1 MSVTYLA
8 SIYINIVLFQVAD
21 KRVDDL
27 IKTLIDQVQ
36 QTSDSYRKALRNESK
51 TNKRLWKQ
59 MKKLNKKIIKKQTKN
74 HETDNFA
81 KPLSYLNKLT
91 TDKSQASKSNERK
104 EDTVRL
110 ERKSRS
116 KTPPPSTSKEACLIK
131 HQTHRPSTIT
141 ETNSKQQLTLKKSS
155 SPGRFR
161 PWSRSGLRSR
171 SRSRERLRRRY
182 RTRSS
187 SRSSCS
193 SSSEQSDSNPLNS
206 SRRSRLKNY
215 SKSQTTKPHLS
226 PAQNIDV
233 YKKRPRSKRDYSSSS
248 SSSCSSSSSSSP
260 SQKRKNRTL
269 SRPYSPQHTGKT
281 FQTRNGQNST
291 CTTTHTVH
299 QIRQG
304 SNFMTKNTLTTVTS
318 SVDYQGELN
327 NFKNNLSRKISGS
340 DDSDL
345 ELREIDL
352 LVHDNNGKNVTRKRP
367 NGDLNHPFYVHP
379 EDGKLKYTRCTI
391 IHLVI
396 KG

>member
-1 MSVTYLA
+1 M
-8 SIYINIVLFQVAD
+8 FQVAD

-27 IKTLIDQVQ
+27 IKTLMDQAQ
-36 QTSDSYRKALRNESK
+36 HITTSYSKALRKESK

-59 MKKLNKKIIKKQTKN
+59 MKKLNKKITNKQRKN

-81 KPLSYLNKLT
+81 KLVSYLNKLT
-91 TDKSQASKSNERK
+91 TDKSQGSKSNERK
-104 EDTVRL
+104 EDTIGL

-131 HQTHRPSTIT
+131 HQTHAPSTIT

-161 PWSRSGLRSR
+161 SWSRSGLRSR
-171 SRSRERLRRRY
+171 SRSRERSRRRY

-206 SRRSRLKNY
+206 SRRSRSKNY
-215 SKSQTTKPHLS
+215 CKSRITKPDLS
-226 PAQNIDV
+226 SAQNIDV
-233 YKKRPRSKRDYSSSS
+233 YKKRPRSKRSSSHSSSS
-248 SSSCSSSSSSSP
+248 SSSSSSSP
-260 SQKRKNRTL
+260 SQKRKNRTP
-269 SRPYSPQHTGKT
+269 SRPFSPQHTGKT
-281 FQTRNGQNST
+281 FQPRNRQNST

-304 SNFMTKNTLTTVTS
+304 SNFMTKKTLTTVTS

-327 NFKNNLSRKISGS
+327 NFKNRLNRKISGS

-352 LVHDNNGKNVTRKRP
+352 LVHDNTGKNVTRKRP

-379 EDGKLKYTRCTI
+379 EDGKLKYTRCTDI
-391 IHLVI
+391 LDIHHVI

>member
-27 IKTLIDQVQ
+27 VKFLMDQVQ
-36 QTSDSYRKALRNESK
+36 HTTTSYRKALRNESK

-59 MKKLNKKIIKKQTKN
+59 MKKLNKKIINKQTKN
-74 HETDNFA
+74 HETDNLA

-91 TDKSQASKSNERK
+91 TDKSQAIKSNKRK

-131 HQTHRPSTIT
+131 HQTHAPSTIT

-161 PWSRSGLRSR
+161 SWSRSGLTSR

-193 SSSEQSDSNPLNS
+193 SSSEQSGSNPLNS
-206 SRRSRLKNY
+206 SRRSRSKNY
-215 SKSQTTKPHLS
+215 SKSQITKPHLS

-248 SSSCSSSSSSSP
+248 SCSSSSSSSP
-260 SQKRKNRTL
+260 SQNRTL
-269 SRPYSPQHTGKT
+269 SRPYSPQHTEKT
-281 FQTRNGQNST
+281 FQTRNRQNST

-304 SNFMTKNTLTTVTS
+304 SNFMSKKTLTTVTS

-327 NFKNNLSRKISGS
+327 NFKNKLNRKISSS

>member
-1 MSVTYLA
+1 MLHIWLPYTF
-8 SIYINIVLFQVAD
+8 IVLFQVAD

-27 IKTLIDQVQ
+27 IKTLMDQVQ
-36 QTSDSYRKALRNESK
+36 HITTSYSKALRKESK
-51 TNKRLWKQ
+51 TNKRMWKE
-59 MKKLNKKIIKKQTKN
+59 MKKLNKKIINQQTIN

-81 KPLSYLNKLT
+81 KLVSYLNKLT

-104 EDTVRL
+104 EDTVGL

-116 KTPPPSTSKEACLIK
+116 KTPPPSTSKEAGLIK
-131 HQTHRPSTIT
+131 HQTHAPSTIT
-141 ETNSKQQLTLKKSS
+141 ETNSKQQLTLKKFS

-161 PWSRSGLRSR
+161 SWSRSGLRSR
-171 SRSRERLRRRY
+171 SRSRERSRRY

-193 SSSEQSDSNPLNS
+193 SSSVQSDSNQLNS
-206 SRRSRLKNY
+206 SRRSR
-215 SKSQTTKPHLS
+215 SKSYCKSRITKLHLS

-233 YKKRPRSKRDYSSSS
+233 YKKRPGSKRDYSS

-269 SRPYSPQHTGKT
+269 SRPFSPQHTGKT
-281 FQTRNGQNST
+281 FQTHNRQNST
-291 CTTTHTVH
+291 CKTTHTVH

-304 SNFMTKNTLTTVTS
+304 SNFLTKKTLTTVTS

-327 NFKNNLSRKISGS
+327 SFKNRLNRKISGS

-352 LVHDNNGKNVTRKRP
+352 LVHDTNGKNVTRKRP

-391 IHLVI
+391 IHVVM

>member
-1 MSVTYLA
+1 M
-8 SIYINIVLFQVAD
+8 FQVAD

-27 IKTLIDQVQ
+27 LKTVMDQAQ
-36 QTSDSYRKALRNESK
+36 HITNCYKKSLRKESK

-59 MKKLNKKIIKKQTKN
+59 IKKLNKKN
-74 HETDNFA
+74 N
-81 KPLSYLNKLT
+81 LNELT

-104 EDTVRL
+104 EDTVGL

-131 HQTHRPSTIT
+131 HRTHAPSTKT

-161 PWSRSGLRSR
+161 SWSRSGLRSR
-171 SRSRERLRRRY
+171 SRSRERSRRRY

-187 SRSSCS
+187 SRSSSS

-206 SRRSRLKNY
+206 SRTSRSKNY
-215 SKSQTTKPHLS
+215 CKSRITKPHLS
-226 PAQNIDV
+226 YAQNIDI
-233 YKKRPRSKRDYSSSS
+233 YKKRPRSKRSSSHSSSS
-248 SSSCSSSSSSSP
+248 SSSSSSSP
-260 SQKRKNRTL
+260 SQKRKNRTP
-269 SRPYSPQHTGKT
+269 SRPFSPQHTGKT
-281 FQTRNGQNST
+281 FQTRNRQNST

-304 SNFMTKNTLTTVTS
+304 SKFMTKKTLTTVTS

-327 NFKNNLSRKISGS
+327 NFKNRLNRKISGS
-340 DDSDL
+340 NDSDL

-352 LVHDNNGKNVTRKRP
+352 LVHDNNGKNVTRERP

-391 IHLVI
+391 IHHVI

>member
-1 MSVTYLA
+1 MRVLHIWLPYTYV
-8 SIYINIVLFQVAD
+8 VLFQVAD

-27 IKTLIDQVQ
+27 IKTLVN
-36 QTSDSYRKALRNESK
+36 QTQHITTSYSKALRKESK

-59 MKKLNKKIIKKQTKN
+59 MKKLNKKITKKQRKN

-81 KPLSYLNKLT
+81 NFVSYLKELT
-91 TDKSQASKSNERK
+91 TDKSQASNSNERK
-104 EDTVRL
+104 KDTVGL

-131 HQTHRPSTIT
+131 HQTHAPSTIT
-141 ETNSKQQLTLKKSS
+141 ETNSKQLTLKKSS

-161 PWSRSGLRSR
+161 SWSRSDLRSR

-206 SRRSRLKNY
+206 SRRSRSKNY
-215 SKSQTTKPHLS
+215 
-226 PAQNIDV
+226 
-233 YKKRPRSKRDYSSSS
+233 YKKRPRSKHSSSS
-248 SSSCSSSSSSSP
+248 SSSSSSSP
-260 SQKRKNRTL
+260 SQKRKNRTP
-269 SRPYSPQHTGKT
+269 SRPFSPQHTGKT
-281 FQTRNGQNST
+281 FQTRNRQNST

-304 SNFMTKNTLTTVTS
+304 SNFMTKKTLTTVTS

-327 NFKNNLSRKISGS
+327 NFKNELNRKISGS
-340 DDSDL
+340 DDNDL

-352 LVHDNNGKNVTRKRP
+352 LVHDNNGKNVTSKRP

-379 EDGKLKYTRCTI
+379 EDGKLKYTRGAI
-391 IHLVI
+391 IHHVI